1 MYQPPAKDR
10 TVPILLTVVGV
21 VLVLCVGG
29 GTAAALVL
37 RSQDTE
43 PAAVV
48 VAPPPT
54 AAPTPSPARTVTIVE
69 PKTLGGRPRAHDGD
83 LEETAEMLKA
93 RISGPADT
101 NSVSAAYGKPGTRNV
116 VLMAAAAAPIA
127 LPQQNVAGTLSSFGG
142 TGAGV
147 TGIVNV
153 PAGALGGSAT
163 CGNALVANQKAA
175 VCVWADDG
183 SIGLMVFPRR
193 SVAEVAGEF
202 PGLRAEIER
211 VS

>member
-1 MYQPPAKDR
+1 MYQPPATDR

-37 RSQDTE
+37 RSQDTG
-43 PAAVV
+43 PRAVV
-48 VAPPPT
+48 AAPDST
-54 AAPTPSPARTVTIVE
+54 AAPTPSPTRTVKVVE
-69 PKTLGGRPRAHDGD
+69 PTTLGGRPRLKGD
-83 LEETAEMLKA
+83 LVETAEMLET

-101 NSVSAAYGKPGTRNV
+101 KSVSAAYGKPGTGNV
-116 VLMAAAAAPIA
+116 VLMAAAAAASIA

-153 PAGALGGSAT
+153 ATGALGGSAT

-183 SIGLMVFPRR
+183 SIGLVVFLRR

-202 PGLRAEIER
+202 PGLRAEIEK